1 MIGDFF
7 VFKFNQRSVD
17 GFMRVM
23 RFQSETFVL
32 KLLWYSVDEISKH
45 LTRKW
50 DSSTST
56 RIHT

>member
-45 LTRKW
+45 LTRK
-50 DSSTST
+50 
-56 RIHT
+56 